1 MNSLYFC
8 GPRHGQGPFPLQRVN
23 SLFHEA
29 HQQMAQPY
37 QVHSAASP
45 SSMQTFTVAER
56 LAGEM
61 PLDFRE
67 HNINEVGYRAN
78 AEFVKL

>member
-1 MNSLYFC
+1 
-8 GPRHGQGPFPLQRVN
+8 
-23 SLFHEA
+23 
-29 HQQMAQPY
+29 MAQPY

-67 HNINEVGYRAN
+67 QNINEVGYRAN